1 MRLQTLCHLSLL
13 LGLSSAALAA
23 EPSPRHVPANN
34 YPTMARVEYV
44 NACMA
49 RNGEK
54 LAAMY
59 QCACAIDKIADT
71 LTFDDFV
78 EASTFARYQTLPGE
92 GGGIFRDPDR
102 GRQLAKRFKEL
113 EKASLSACGMQS

>member
-1 MRLQTLCHLSLL
+1 MRLQTLCHLSLWF
-13 LGLSSAALAA
+13 GLSAGVLAA
-23 EPSPRHVPANN
+23 PPSGEHVPVNN

-44 NACMA
+44 NACTA

-59 QCACAIDKIADT
+59 QCACAIDKIADS
-71 LTFDDFV
+71 LPYDDFV

-102 GRQLAKRFKEL
+102 GRQLAKKFREL
-113 EKASLSACGMQS
+113 EKSSLAACGMQT

>member
-1 MRLQTLCHLSLL
+1 MSLQSLCHLCLL
-13 LGLSSAALAA
+13 LGVSAVAFAG
-23 EPSPRHVPANN
+23 EPGQHVPANN

-59 QCACAIDKIADT
+59 QCACAIDRIADA
-71 LTFDDFV
+71 LSYDDFV

-102 GRQLAKRFKEL
+102 GRQLAKRFREL
-113 EKASLSACGMQS
+113 EKTSLAACGMQT

>member
-1 MRLQTLCHLSLL
+1 
-13 LGLSSAALAA
+13 
-23 EPSPRHVPANN
+23 
-34 YPTMARVEYV
+34 MARVEYV

>member
-1 MRLQTLCHLSLL
+1 MRLQSLCHLSLL
-13 LGLSSAALAA
+13 LGLCGTAMAA
-23 EPSPRHVPANN
+23 EPNAHIPANN

-54 LAAMY
+54 MAAMY
-59 QCACAIDKIADT
+59 QCACAIDRIADT
-71 LTFDDFV
+71 LSYDDFV

-102 GRQLAKRFKEL
+102 GRQLAKRFREL
-113 EKASLSACGMQS
+113 EKASLAACGMQN

>member
-1 MRLQTLCHLSLL
+1 MRLQSLCHLSLL
-13 LGLSSAALAA
+13 LGICGAAFAG
-23 EPSPRHVPANN
+23 EPSEQHLPANN

-59 QCACAIDKIADT
+59 QCACAIDKIADA
-71 LTFDDFV
+71 LNYDEFV

-102 GRQLAKRFKEL
+102 GRQLAKRFREL
-113 EKASLSACGMQS
+113 EKASLAACGMHT